1 MESGIRQLVDMGA
14 TVAQARAALKRYN
27 DVMEAAERIFDGA
40 FNDIRDGAATPSAPS
55 ADSIRERRAA
65 TRLVTPEEED
75 NDSEDAVG
83 SEDESEDDAFVN
95 YDSDYEIQD
104 DSPNAQVDIDPY
116 AGVFFSKDRRE
127 EVIEVEEELETEYI
141 SAVGERVKLMN
152 QNQWMK
158 GCPEGGEQGFLFSL
172 YSQLIEGNCLCPSGC
187 GYSIPRAKHHFFAIF
202 SSFDIY
208 IKYLRGIVHKKCK
221 RCSKEF
227 CFACGEPISGS
238 KVSGSTKASK
248 NNDIFH
254 CSNLQGIILGVG
266 LAMLEQL
273 YHDQLQNPL
282 PHENKI
288 RTSKRRKT
296 DPLISAPMILDPDDD
311 DDSYLSPPTQGKKS
325 KLGVGYAGD
334 QKEDTTGQAE
344 AQAIQIAKDEKLG
357 ELMAQLRVFLPSL
370 RRPGGALT
378 SDYLVHPTALAHL
391 RRRFNNICSSL
402 LRNDS
407 LTDMSERSSVYFEL
421 FEWLETISNH
431 EALAS
436 MMAMPIMVV
445 SSVRK
450 HTPRRGADGTLP
462 LRERTVIYEGSSGP
476 RELLESIVIQANA
489 AVKGLE
495 GVRPVEAVVEE
506 MTEEQ
511 KRINNDTKGKSKEV
525 IVPQF
530 SEENQKLFGF
540 CQRILSTAEAIDRSL
555 RETKGQKFLER
566 LQESLPKIH
575 TSDSA
580 STEVFVGAEA
590 SEEAVRKT
598 YMEWATRVRFEYC
611 DLTVPPPADRSANPD
626 DPPNYKFYYNNDA
639 RMLASSDIPKRSL
652 AIAKELAVL
661 TTNLPVAWDSSI
673 FLRVDETRVD
683 IIKALIIGPEGTPYQ
698 NGWSVLNDCHQDGI
712 LTSECSFVFDI
723 FLGHNYNQLPPSVK
737 YMTTNGG
744 KFRFNPN
751 LYADGKVCLSLL
763 GTWAGPGWVAGKSTL
778 LQAKLVLI
786 SIQSMILC
794 EEPYLNEPGWASSS
808 GTPQSNAYSANVRRM
823 VVKTAMLGNLKN
835 PPDPFGDII
844 RTHFRLK
851 AQSISAQL
859 DQWLAQ
865 DDGLPTA
872 NDGATT
878 SCGRTFMGGSA
889 NGLQA
894 DIEELKRLLKQLQD
908 GGSVSGTVPSHR
920 S

>member
-1 MESGIRQLVDMGA
+1 METEIRQLVDMGA
-14 TVAQARAALKRYN
+14 TVAQARAALKRYS

-40 FNDIRDGAATPSAPS
+40 FDDIPDGAAASSVPS
-55 ADSIRERRAA
+55 ADPIRQRSAA
-65 TRLVTPEEED
+65 TRLVTPEEDD
-75 NDSEDAVG
+75 NAFDDAVG
-83 SEDESEDDAFVN
+83 SDDESEDDAFVN

-104 DSPNAQVDIDPY
+104 DTNSAQVDIDPY
-116 AGVFFSKDRRE
+116 A
-127 EVIEVEEELETEYI
+127 
-141 SAVGERVKLMN
+141 
-152 QNQWMK
+152 

-172 YSQLIEGNCLCPSGC
+172 YSQLIEGHCPCPSC
-187 GYSIPRAKHHFFAIF
+187 GYSIPRAKSHFFAIF
-202 SSFDIY
+202 SSFEVY
-208 IKYLRGIVHKKCK
+208 ISYLREIVRKKCK
-221 RCSKEF
+221 KCSKVF
-227 CFACGEPISGS
+227 CFACGEPINGP
-238 KVSGSTKASK
+238 KVPESTKAS
-248 NNDIFH
+248 NDNDLFH

-282 PHENKI
+282 GHENKV

-296 DPLISAPMILDPDDD
+296 DPVINAPMILDPDDD

-344 AQAIQIAKDEKLG
+344 AHAIQIAKDEKLG

-370 RRPGGALT
+370 RRLGGALT

-445 SSVRK
+445 SSVRT
-450 HTPRRGADGTLP
+450 HTPKRGTDGTLP

-489 AVKGLE
+489 AIKGLE
-495 GVRPVEAVVEE
+495 GVRPIEAAVDE

-511 KRINNDTKGKSKEV
+511 KRLNNDTKGKSKEV
-525 IVPQF
+525 HMAHI
-530 SEENQKLFGF
+530 SEENQKLFEF
-540 CQRILSTAEAIDRSL
+540 CQRILSTAVAIDRSL
-555 RETKGQKFLER
+555 RETKGEKFLER
-566 LQESLPKIH
+566 VQESLPKIH
-575 TSDSA
+575 SSHSA
-580 STEVFVGAEA
+580 SNEVFIGSEA
-590 SEEAVRKT
+590 SEETVRKT

-611 DLTVPPPADRSANPD
+611 DLTVPTPPDKPPTQD
-626 DPPNYKFYYNNDA
+626 EPPNYKFYYNNDA

-683 IIKALIIGPEGTPYQ
+683 IIKALIIGPEGTPF
-698 NGWSVLNDCHQDGI
+698 L
-712 LTSECSFVFDI
+712 FDI

-763 GTWAGPGWVAGKSTL
+763 GTWAGPGWVSGKSTL
-778 LQAKLVLI
+778 LQVLI

-794 EEPYLNEPGWASSS
+794 EEPYLNEPGWATSS
-808 GTPQSNAYSANVRRM
+808 GTPQSNAYSANIRRM

-859 DQWLAQ
+859 DQWLAH

-872 NDGATT
+872 NDGASA
-878 SCGRTFMGGSA
+878 SCGRGYLGSSA

-894 DIEELKRLLKQLQD
+894 DIEELTRLLKQLQD
-908 GGSVSGTVPSHR
+908 GGSCSGTVPSQC